1 MVHETEWV
9 TWEFTGGMERGLFCF
24 KYPFHQAQGFRS
36 VGWKSHQ
43 MLPSGTDLL
52 SGETLFSLHKL
63 MFCSSLYFKI
73 GLRAFIVGTLEL
85 LIKKR
90 TENIAVWSTAASV
103 CSRHCVFKL
112 FMICKAKWFET
123 RGLSK
128 HPVVVV
134 PSVCWAT
141 VTSVQK
147 LNSMNV
153 NTLLARKSAHF
164 CTRFP
169 NILLP

>member
-9 TWEFTGGMERGLFCF
+9 TWEFTGGMEGVLFCF

-52 SGETLFSLHKL
+52 SGETLFSLDKL

-112 FMICKAKWFET
+112 FMICKAK
-123 RGLSK
+123 
-128 HPVVVV
+128 
-134 PSVCWAT
+134 
-141 VTSVQK
+141 
-147 LNSMNV
+147 
-153 NTLLARKSAHF
+153 
-164 CTRFP
+164 
-169 NILLP
+169 

>member
-9 TWEFTGGMERGLFCF
+9 TWEFTGGMEGGLFCF

-36 VGWKSHQ
+36 VGRKSHQ

-52 SGETLFSLHKL
+52 SGETLFSLDKL

-90 TENIAVWSTAASV
+90 TENIAV
-103 CSRHCVFKL
+103 
-112 FMICKAKWFET
+112 
-123 RGLSK
+123 
-128 HPVVVV
+128 
-134 PSVCWAT
+134 
-141 VTSVQK
+141 
-147 LNSMNV
+147 
-153 NTLLARKSAHF
+153 
-164 CTRFP
+164 
-169 NILLP
+169 